1 LSREAG
7 VRRSRKERPPPDKL
21 TVTIQGGEPMIN
33 LRPGDRIELIHC
45 SDPHTRLRQGD
56 RGTVTLIDDA
66 GTVHVYWD
74 EGSRCRVVPGEDE
87 WKVLPD
93 PTVRPDDVE
102 IDRRGSPE

>member
-1 LSREAG
+1 
-7 VRRSRKERPPPDKL
+7 
-21 TVTIQGGEPMIN
+21 MIN

-87 WKVLPD
+87 WKVLPE
-93 PTVRPDDVE
+93 PAVRPDDVE
-102 IDRRGSPE
+102 IDRRGSAE